1 LIQTPQ
7 ETWLNVDP
15 TVIRRPGLGTVV
27 GKPQVLLNYIRVSG
41 GPWRLKA
48 LVDCAGHA
56 VTSAYLVV
64 RPAKAGWSLCTF
76 WALLNSP
83 LANAYTY
90 SHSMERHNLAKVV
103 RRVPVPPCDESSLHR
118 LNNLVNQYFDLF
130 SASEDLFATPIGVDD
145 ARRRMLAIDAEVMR
159 LYDLPPKLER
169 QVLDLFNGSRR
180 PGVDFE
186 LSGYFPRDFRAYIPL
201 HEYLSED
208 FQRSTIGFVRQWV
221 DEVRSPQLIRALEV
235 VTEDFTEE
243 RDADLSS

>member
-1 LIQTPQ
+1 
-7 ETWLNVDP
+7 
-15 TVIRRPGLGTVV
+15 
-27 GKPQVLLNYIRVSG
+27 
-41 GPWRLKA
+41 
-48 LVDCAGHA
+48 
-56 VTSAYLVV
+56 
-64 RPAKAGWSLCTF
+64 
-76 WALLNSP
+76 
-83 LANAYTY
+83 
-90 SHSMERHNLAKVV
+90 
-103 RRVPVPPCDESSLHR
+103 
-118 LNNLVNQYFDLF
+118 
-130 SASEDLFATPIGVDD
+130 
-145 ARRRMLAIDAEVMR
+145 MLAIDAEVMR